1 MGTAYNPTIV
11 TDGLV
16 LCLDAANSRSY
27 PKSGTAWSDLAGSNN
42 GTLTN
47 GPTFSS
53 ANGGSIVFDGSND
66 RVDTGVNPA
75 TLVGDGNPATIS
87 AWFYPSNTF

>member
-27 PKSGTAWSDLAGSNN
+27 PKSGTAWSDLAGSSIDSHYVY
-42 GTLTN
+42 L
-47 GPTFSS
+47 PTVAS
-53 ANGGSIVFDGSND
+53 
-66 RVDTGVNPA
+66 
-75 TLVGDGNPATIS
+75 
-87 AWFYPSNTF
+87 